1 VSDKMGRI
9 ENRVVL
15 AELVEVQPRE
25 VHPVSQHMTGRK
37 VAMSGAKPPFL
48 DFLNLPFDSREN
60 PFETPGC
67 VGRDLLEVLPPRSER
82 THMVLQTRATPACEA
97 TAISIAAARLQWLR
111 TLHSSCVMIAKV

>member
-1 VSDKMGRI
+1 MGRI

-67 VGRDLLEVLPPRSER
+67 VGRYLLEGLPPRSER
-82 THMVLQTRATPACEA
+82 TQMVLQAVAPATLD
-97 TAISIAAARLQWLR
+97 AASMQLR
-111 TLHSSCVMIAKV
+111 